1 MFIDTHAHVFKE
13 YYENIDDLILN
24 AKNNNIKIII
34 NAGCDRTSN
43 EEVISLSTKYDILYA
58 AIGIHPEFVLDYD
71 NDDLNFIEEHIFDDK
86 VIAIGEIG
94 LDYSYSKENKQKQ
107 IELFERQLFIAQKYN
122 IPVVVHSREATEDT
136 INCLKKYKVRGVIHC
151 FSGSLETARIY
162 SKMGFY
168 LGINGVITFKNCNLK
183 EIYKSIDINRILL
196 ETDSPYLTPV
206 PYRGKQNSPSHII
219 DIANFVKDIYGVSL
233 DELSKIT
240 NENAYSLFDKLN

>member
-13 YYENIDDLILN
+13 YYKDIDDLILN

-43 EEVISLSTKYDILYA
+43 EEVINLSTKYDILYA
-58 AIGIHPEFVLDYD
+58 AIGIHPESVLEYN
-71 NDDLNFIEEHIFDDK
+71 NDDLNFIEKHIFDDK

-94 LDYSYSKENKQKQ
+94 LDYSYSKDNKQKQ
-107 IELFERQLFIAQKYN
+107 IDLFERQLFIAQKYN

-136 INCLKKYKVRGVIHC
+136 INSLKKYKVRGVIHC

-183 EIYKSIDINRILL
+183 EVYKSIDINKILL

>member
-43 EEVISLSTKYDILYA
+43 EEVINLSTKYDILYA
-58 AIGIHPEFVLDYD
+58 AIGIHPESVLEYN
-71 NDDLNFIEEHIFDDK
+71 NDDLNFIEKHIFDDK

-94 LDYSYSKENKQKQ
+94 LDYSYSKDNKQKQ
-107 IELFERQLFIAQKYN
+107 IDLFERQLFIAQKYN

-136 INCLKKYKVRGVIHC
+136 INSLKKYKVRGVIHC

-183 EIYKSIDINRILL
+183 EVYKSIDINKILL

>member
-43 EEVISLSTKYDILYA
+43 EEVINLSTKYDILYA
-58 AIGIHPEFVLDYD
+58 SIGIHPEFVLDYD
-71 NDDLNFIEEHIFDDK
+71 NDDLNFIEKHIFDDK

-183 EIYKSIDINRILL
+183 EIYKSIDINKILL

>member
-43 EEVISLSTKYDILYA
+43 EEVINLSTKYDILYA
-58 AIGIHPEFVLDYD
+58 AIGIHPESVLDYD
-71 NDDLNFIEEHIFDDK
+71 NDDLNFIEKHIFDDK

-94 LDYSYSKENKQKQ
+94 LDYSYSKDNKQKQ
-107 IELFERQLFIAQKYN
+107 IDLFERQLFIAQKYN

-136 INCLKKYKVRGVIHC
+136 INSLKKYKVRGVIHC

-183 EIYKSIDINRILL
+183 EVYKSIDINKILL

>member
-1 MFIDTHAHVFKE
+1 M
-13 YYENIDDLILN
+13 
-24 AKNNNIKIII
+24 
-34 NAGCDRTSN
+34 
-43 EEVISLSTKYDILYA
+43 STKYDILYA
-58 AIGIHPEFVLDYD
+58 AIGIHPESVLEYN
-71 NDDLNFIEEHIFDDK
+71 NDDLNFIEKHIFDDK

-94 LDYSYSKENKQKQ
+94 LDYSYSKDNKQKQ
-107 IELFERQLFIAQKYN
+107 IDLFERQLFIAQKYN

-136 INCLKKYKVRGVIHC
+136 INSLKKYKVRGVIHC

-183 EIYKSIDINRILL
+183 EVYKSIDINKILL

>member
-43 EEVISLSTKYDILYA
+43 EEVINLSTKYDILYA
-58 AIGIHPEFVLDYD
+58 AIGIHPESVLEYN
-71 NDDLNFIEEHIFDDK
+71 NDDLNFIEKHIFDDK

-183 EIYKSIDINRILL
+183 EIYKSIDINKILL

-206 PYRGKQNSPSHII
+206 PYRGKQNNPSHII

>member
-1 MFIDTHAHVFKE
+1 MVVLMFIDTHAHVFKE

-71 NDDLNFIEEHIFDDK
+71 NDDLNFIEKHIFDDK

-162 SKMGFY
+162 S
-168 LGINGVITFKNCNLK
+168 
-183 EIYKSIDINRILL
+183 IDINKILL

>member
-43 EEVISLSTKYDILYA
+43 EEVINLSTKYDILYA
-58 AIGIHPEFVLDYD
+58 AIGIHPESVLEYN
-71 NDDLNFIEEHIFDDK
+71 NDDLNFIEKHIFDDK

-136 INCLKKYKVRGVIHC
+136 INSLKKYKVRGVIHC

-183 EIYKSIDINRILL
+183 EVYKSIDINKILL

-206 PYRGKQNSPSHII
+206 PYRGKQNNPSHII

>member
-43 EEVISLSTKYDILYA
+43 EEVISLSTRYDILYA
-58 AIGIHPEFVLDYD
+58 AIGIHPESVLEYN
-71 NDDLNFIEEHIFDDK
+71 NDDLNFIEKHIFDDK

-151 FSGSLETARIY
+151 FSGSLETACIY

-183 EIYKSIDINRILL
+183 EVYKNVDINKILL

-206 PYRGKQNSPSHII
+206 PYRGKQNNPSHII
-219 DIANFVKDIYGVSL
+219 DIANFVKNIYGVSL